1 MLVTTAI
8 GRRGQPELPP
18 GRTVHLPGRGTT
30 FVREAPGPRGAPV
43 LVLLHGWSATADLN
57 WQPYF
62 EPLARH
68 FRVIAID
75 HRGHG
80 RGIRHDGAFMLEDCA
95 DDVAALAELL
105 GIDRLIAV
113 GYSMGGP
120 IAQLLWRRHPHLIE
134 GLVFCSTSAA
144 FRSTTR
150 LRMLFR
156 AASGVSVLRGAGA
169 VSTITGSALTAV
181 AKWNGLRGETTWGLE
196 QLARHDWGQ
205 LVEAGHQIGRYD
217 ARPWIG
223 DISVPTSVIASLHDE
238 VIPTRHQRWLAR
250 AIPGATL
257 RHTLGGHHRCVTDP
271 GRFRSVLIPACREV
285 ALRSSSFLTGNV
297 AAVA

>member
-1 MLVTTAI
+1 MLLTTAI
-8 GRRGQPELPP
+8 GENGQPELPA
-18 GRTVHLPGRGTT
+18 GRSIHLPGRGTT
-30 FVREAPGPRGAPV
+30 FIREARGPRGAPV

-62 EPLARH
+62 ESLSRH

-80 RGIRHDGAFMLEDCA
+80 RGIRHDGAFLLEDCA
-95 DDVAALAELL
+95 DDVAALAEVL
-105 GIDRLIAV
+105 GIDRLIVV
-113 GYSMGGP
+113 GYSMGGA
-120 IAQLLWRRHPHLIE
+120 IAQLLWRRHPHLVG

-144 FRSTTR
+144 FRSTAR
-150 LRMLFR
+150 LRVLFR
-156 AASGVSVLRGAGA
+156 AATGVSVLRSAGA
-169 VSTITGSALTAV
+169 VSALTGSALTAV
-181 AKWNGLRGETTWGLE
+181 AKWNRLRSETGWGLE

-205 LVEAGHQIGRYD
+205 VVEAGHQIGRYD

-238 VIPTRHQRWLAR
+238 VVPTRHQRWLAR
-250 AIPGATL
+250 TIPGATI

-285 ALRSSSFLTGNV
+285 SARASAFATVGV